1 MTVID
6 AFILGVLQGFTE
18 FLPISSSG
26 HLVIGQQLLGLEL
39 PGNVFE
45 VVVHVGTLLSVLVV
59 FWKDIWRLLSTLT
72 EKQTQV
78 YLLTLIVGTL
88 PAVIGG
94 LSFKTTLEGLFDN
107 VTYVALALF
116 VTGVILISTRW
127 ISHREG
133 ELSLGRGFMVGVAQ
147 MVAIIPGI
155 SRSGVTISMGLFLGV
170 SAEEVARFSFL
181 LAVPAIAGAGLLTW
195 LDLSQQTISPIPIP
209 ALFTGFVSSFLMG
222 WIALKWLLGMLA
234 SGRFYW
240 FGVYCIF
247 VALITLG
254 VQ

>member
-26 HLVIGQQLLGLEL
+26 HLVIGQQVLGLEL

-45 VVVHVGTLLSVLVV
+45 VVVHMGTLLSVLAV
-59 FWKDIWRLLSTLT
+59 FWKDILRLLSTLV
-72 EKQTQV
+72 EKKTQI
-78 YLLTLIVGTL
+78 YILALIVGTL

-116 VTGVILISTRW
+116 VTGIILITTRW
-127 ISHREG
+127 IPHRDG
-133 ELSLGRGFMVGVAQ
+133 PLSLGRGFIIGVAQ

-155 SRSGVTISMGLFLGV
+155 SRSGITISMGLFLGV
-170 SAEEVARFSFL
+170 SAEKAARFSFL
-181 LAVPAIAGAGLLTW
+181 LAIPAIAGAGLLTW
-195 LDLSQQTISPIPIP
+195 LDLSQQAVSTIPVP
-209 ALFTGFVSSFLMG
+209 ALLTGLVSSFLMG

-240 FGVYCIF
+240 FGVYCIL

>member
-6 AFILGVLQGFTE
+6 AFILGILQGFTE

-26 HLVIGQQLLGLEL
+26 HLVIGQRLLGLEL

-59 FWKDIWRLLSTLT
+59 FWKDIWRLLSTIA
-72 EKQTQV
+72 EKPTQV
-78 YLLTLIVGTL
+78 YILTLIIGTL
-88 PAVIGG
+88 PAVVGG
-94 LSFKTTLEGLFDN
+94 FSLKTTLEGLFDN
-107 VTYVALALF
+107 VSYVALALF
-116 VTGVILISTRW
+116 ITGVILLATRW
-127 ISHREG
+127 ISHRDG
-133 ELSLGRGFMVGVAQ
+133 PLTLGRGLIVGVAQ

-170 SAEEVARFSFL
+170 NAQEAARFSFL
-181 LAVPAIAGAGLLTW
+181 LAIPAIAGAGLLTW
-195 LDLSQQTISPIPIP
+195 LDLSPQALSPIPIS
-209 ALFTGFVSSFLMG
+209 ALLTGLVSSFLMG

>member
-59 FWKDIWRLLSTLT
+59 FWKDIWRLLSSLANK
-72 EKQTQV
+72 ETQI
-78 YLLTLIVGTL
+78 YILALIIGTL
-88 PAVIGG
+88 PAVAGG

-107 VTYVALALF
+107 VSLVALALF
-116 VTGVILISTRW
+116 FTGVILMATRW
-127 ISHREG
+127 IPHRDG
-133 ELSLGRGFMVGVAQ
+133 SLSLRRGFIVGVAQ

-155 SRSGVTISMGLFLGV
+155 SRSGVTISTGLFLGI
-170 SAEEVARFSFL
+170 SAEEAARFSFL
-181 LAVPAIAGAGLLTW
+181 LAVPAIAGAGVLTW
-195 LDLSQQTISPIPIP
+195 LDLTPQAVSSLPLS
-209 ALFTGFVSSFLMG
+209 ALFTGLVSSFLMG

-240 FGVYCIF
+240 FGVYCIL